1 MKLYIGKKCFSY
13 YQQELWGNDKTV
25 NSWIYKSDLETIAL
39 MIMPGLL
46 LQETSLNLKSKEIS
60 ETLKE
65 RLSLWKNG
73 QLDQIVFEGKTI

>member
-1 MKLYIGKKCFSY
+1 
-13 YQQELWGNDKTV
+13 
-25 NSWIYKSDLETIAL
+25 

-46 LQETSLNLKSKEIS
+46 IQETSLNLKSKENS

>member
-1 MKLYIGKKCFSY
+1 MS
-13 YQQELWGNDKTV
+13 
-25 NSWIYKSDLETIAL
+25 
-39 MIMPGLL
+39 GLL
-46 LQETSLNLKSKEIS
+46 LQETSLNLKSKENS